1 MQENC
6 LKEEGKSDDLKVKI
20 IIVAA
25 KTRAQIKEVV
35 VNYMTVEVLR
45 DRRTITNLEEIENL
59 QQKVIVIKVFITRK
73 KNWVA
78 FVATMLK
85 N

>member
-1 MQENC
+1 MQESC

-73 KNWVA
+73 KN
-78 FVATMLK
+78 
-85 N
+85 

>member
-73 KNWVA
+73 KN
-78 FVATMLK
+78 
-85 N
+85 

>member
-1 MQENC
+1 VQENC

-73 KNWVA
+73 KN
-78 FVATMLK
+78 
-85 N
+85 